1 LKVLKVNYGMRRK
14 VVHLL
19 MMTMEQDMVSMD
31 VLIAKVLDFAQKLVD
46 AERAS
51 MFLVDHKSRE
61 LYSSYLNTGDAATDG
76 NAIGTVR
83 FPIGS
88 GIAGQVALTGE
99 VRTLPS

>member
-1 LKVLKVNYGMRRK
+1 MRRK